1 MAVQQNKKSK
11 SKRGMHRSHDH
22 LTAMTL
28 SVNSVSGE
36 VHLRHHLTPDG
47 FNHQGIKVIRVKI
60 AQEEK
65 KPSNAVRAAFKK
77 KTKARQRTKLS
88 AKSKRINRINGKK
101 PH

>member
-22 LTAMTL
+22 LMAMTL
-28 SVNSVSGE
+28 SVNNVSGE

-47 FNHQGIKVIRVKI
+47 FNHKGVKVIRVKI
-60 AQEEK
+60 AEEK
-65 KPSNAVRAAFKK
+65 KISNSARAAYKK
-77 KTKARQRTKLS
+77 KIKARERTKLS
-88 AKSKRINRINGKK
+88 AKSKRVNRINGKK